1 MKQNKYIRIT
11 KTLNDKSWYKDRI
24 GEIFKLKTSSI
35 DGGYLVDT
43 SDTMLPIVN
52 KRCAE
57 LIITENR
64 KAKNGEMI
72 LITNKKGDSTLY
84 KNGDILTVTH
94 YGVIANT
101 VKEVHNELIVHN
113 EYETVVYMEKSKE
126 ESETN
131 PLLHKVFHKA
141 HLKNMDNK
149 ELRNLVIDIFD
160 EISTRAYEISA
171 RAYGEGYQ
179 QGRFDQEIEQDEK
192 PKTKTDQERRDE
204 IIEQAR
210 RDVED
215 LINHGM
221 PDAEV
226 DPSKG
231 NNTYQEKI
239 YTVEFLSDSDKR
251 KVTALVK
258 RERDKHPRH
267 VGRAKALPE
276 DCFNVHIGKAIALR
290 RALGLEVP
298 EEYLNTPQP
307 TAVYIGDILTFR
319 TQHHEWFN
327 KIHYRVDSVTKTK
340 GNLTIIKDE
349 TGLSPNRT
357 GYKANTNFSFQDWRD
372 ALLII
377 DDSRENE

>member
-1 MKQNKYIRIT
+1 MQNKYIRIT
-11 KTLNDKSWYKDRI
+11 KAQNDKSWYKDKI
-24 GEIFKLKTSSI
+24 GKAFKLDRENDYFYFI
-35 DGGYLVDT
+35 D
-43 SDTMLPIVN
+43 SPLPSHLCVVN
-52 KRCAE
+52 KKCAE

-64 KAKNGEMI
+64 KAKNGEKI
-72 LITNKKGDSTLY
+72 LITNKKGDTPSY

-149 ELRNLVIDIFD
+149 ELRNLVTDIFD
-160 EISTRAYEISA
+160 EISTRAY
-171 RAYGEGYQ
+171 GEGYR
-179 QGRFDQEIEQDEK
+179 QGRFDQEMEQDEK
-192 PKTKTDQERRDE
+192 PKTKTDQERRDK
-204 IIEQAR
+204 IIEQAK

-290 RALGLEVP
+290 RALELEVP
-298 EEYLNTPQP
+298 EEYFNAPQP
-307 TAVYIGDILTFR
+307 TEVHVGDVLTFR
-319 TQHHEWFN
+319 RQHEWFN
-327 KIHYRVDSVTKTK
+327 KAHYRVDSITKTK
-340 GNLTIIKDE
+340 ENLTIIKDE

-357 GYKANTNFSFQDWRD
+357 GHKANTNFSFQNWRD

>member
-1 MKQNKYIRIT
+1 MKRNKYIRIT
-11 KTLNDKSWYKDRI
+11 KTLNDKSWYKDKI
-24 GEIFKLKTSSI
+24 GAIFKLKATI
-35 DGGYLVDT
+35 DGGYLADT

-52 KRCAE
+52 KRSAE

-64 KAKNGEMI
+64 KAKNGEKI
-72 LITNKKGDSTLY
+72 LITDKKGISPLY
-84 KNGDILTVTH
+84 NNGDILTVTY
-94 YGVIANT
+94 YGGVASE

-113 EYETVVYMEKSKE
+113 EYETVVYMENSKE
-126 ESETN
+126 ENKE
-131 PLLHKVFHKA
+131 KEFHSLNKFEWKS
-141 HLKNMDNK
+141 HLKNMDKK
-149 ELRNLVIDIFD
+149 ELCNLVTDIFD
-160 EISTRAYEISA
+160 EISTRAY
-171 RAYGEGYQ
+171 GEGYR
-179 QGRFDQEIEQDEK
+179 QGRFDQEMEQDEK
-192 PKTKTDQERRDE
+192 PKTKTDQERRNE
-204 IIEQAR
+204 IIEQAK
-210 RDVED
+210 RDVKD

-221 PDAEV
+221 PGAEV

-231 NNTYQEKI
+231 NDTYQEEI

-258 RERDKHPRH
+258 RKRDKHPRH

-327 KIHYRVDSVTKTK
+327 KIHYRVDSVTEPK

-357 GYKANTNFSFQDWRD
+357 GHKANANFSYQNWHD
-372 ALLII
+372 ALLIV